1 MNKAII
7 IKKILENLKEQAE
20 NLARGA
26 KKAHEYA
33 THSESK
39 SEDKFDTRGLEA
51 SYLAE
56 GQSRLAAEMQ
66 HSIHVYQ
73 NLIFKN
79 FTTKDKI
86 ALTAL
91 VELDAD
97 GERVIYFIGP
107 KNGGISIEYDGKK
120 ILVIT
125 PTSPLGQELMGKEE
139 GDYFEMTVKN
149 MKYEYEIISVK

>member
-7 IKKILENLKEQAE
+7 IEKVLENLREQAE
-20 NLARGA
+20 NLVRGA

-33 THSESK
+33 THAESK
-39 SEDKFDTRGLEA
+39 SEDKYDTRGLEA

-66 HSIHVYQ
+66 HSIHIYQ
-73 NLIFKN
+73 NLVPKD
-79 FTTKDKI
+79 FTSGDKI

-91 VELDAD
+91 VELDTD
-97 GERVIYFIGP
+97 GESVIYFIGP
-107 KNGGISIEYDGKK
+107 KNGGITIEYEGEK

-125 PTSPLGQELMGKEE
+125 PTSPLGQELIGKEE

-149 MKYEYEIISVK
+149 IKHEYEVISVK